1 MDLDELVLAY
11 QMNHINITYM
21 SGARLACNGSMYHYV
36 VLRIKVYSC
45 HLKLDLNL
53 FDQNNGRDQPFVTSK
68 KKRAKVL
75 EGDSVCESFVHK

>member
-11 QMNHINITYM
+11 QMNRINITYM
-21 SGARLACNGSMYHYV
+21 SGARRGYV
-36 VLRIKVYSC
+36 SFCFSRIKVYTC

-68 KKRAKVL
+68 EKRAKVQ